1 MVDYKFFAARV
12 HRPERRGHEAREA
25 NLMML
30 RSNSFDARFGRVPES
45 RARLGSGDSGPS
57 RERRSR
63 GGLPPSTLAMAS
75 EAEEK
80 ARRVRSLLSSYYG
93 SSGDA
98 PFAPGARAVPA
109 EPIDA
114 PDFDAERYVRET
126 LERTPLDALR
136 EKCASMREEARRL
149 DGDAQTLVYEN
160 YSKFIAA
167 TDTVRD
173 VRVNA
178 RAMEET
184 MKEAKKLITATVE
197 KAHQVDKNLSL
208 HRDQVLALSGVR
220 GLIAKLQNAFDVP
233 EKMRAALNRDAPGVA
248 ANYYAAVRP
257 LLAKHGDRGAFVAV
271 KKHAELEAKR
281 ARDVLFEAMSCAATR
296 AAEAARARKDADR
309 EGTAKESAPT
319 SVVRIGGQ
327 EEEEE
332 EEETL
337 SKTPVSKRLNLS
349 ASECVRLLE
358 KLGAPR
364 RDAKEAFVKAH
375 ASPMERAL
383 RHSESS
389 LTRPGGR
396 AQVNADPRAF
406 VARLDGDF
414 LEAFHRFAGEYLEV
428 FGEDSSGDDK
438 KTNDP
443 SDRGTDRFAL
453 VDAARPLFV
462 RYFDAL
468 KLALDASS
476 AEVVGV
482 PGDEHETVSVDEN
495 DDFHAPAPLVPAK
508 GLMAALAT
516 MAADLSS
523 AHRLVPRLGLGDRAA
538 EVVERAVRGRVGA
551 AFFELETKLNRA
563 LEELEREAARASRE
577 TFVGGESYEKGS
589 SSRDAKAHQPLLTAT
604 SRVAAVFAGAVAEAL
619 DDARALLEE
628 RPVMVMGWRAEFE
641 GLVRAKSQTFLQATL
656 ARLAAAAAKGPGGA
670 PPPKALRAE
679 RDDASPLAASKQ
691 RKKHNEEERI
701 FDSLFAL
708 TCASFAAFVRDEGV
722 ALVAAQLDRCFP
734 PRQGSKSENLGIS
747 EENLASSS
755 LSAFK
760 RRAQEACLFL
770 VSAYA
775 RAKSD
780 SIAAML
786 RRTTNSTDWSGMKEP
801 RDVREIA
808 DATLQEMQKV
818 DAEAAAFL
826 STAVQSEGKEK
837 ETVSFEDTTVSRGRR
852 HYVPSHATRSE
863 VTASVVRFSLRAFA
877 ETLCATRRFSRGGF
891 RQVELD
897 VAFLTPKLVAFG
909 GSVSGKDA
917 ECVDDLLKQC
927 VAAAAARC
935 LDPAPLDPAIVAR
948 ILDAKQSRGGG

>member
-1 MVDYKFFAARV
+1 MTR
-12 HRPERRGHEAREA
+12 
-25 NLMML
+25 
-30 RSNSFDARFGRVPES
+30 
-45 RARLGSGDSGPS
+45 
-57 RERRSR
+57 
-63 GGLPPSTLAMAS
+63 AMAS

-184 MKEAKKLITATVE
+184 MKEAKNLITATVE
-197 KAHQVDKNLSL
+197 KAKQVDKNLSL
-208 HRDQVLALSGVR
+208 RRDQVLALSGVR
-220 GLIAKLQNAFDVP
+220 NLIAKLQNAFDVP
-233 EKMRAALNRDAPGVA
+233 EKMRAAINRDAPGVA
-248 ANYYAAVRP
+248 ANYYAAIRP
-257 LLAKHGDRGAFVAV
+257 LLTKHGDRGAFVAV

-296 AAEAARARKDADR
+296 AAEAARARKDADPNSGLGKR
-309 EGTAKESAPT
+309 PKEDPSDDKEKTFTATAKESAPT

-327 EEEEE
+327 EEEEEE

-383 RHSESS
+383 SHSESL

-482 PGDEHETVSVDEN
+482 PGDEHETEVDEN

-619 DDARALLEE
+619 DDARALLE
-628 RPVMVMGWRAEFE
+628 
-641 GLVRAKSQTFLQATL
+641 
-656 ARLAAAAAKGPGGA
+656 
-670 PPPKALRAE
+670 
-679 RDDASPLAASKQ
+679 
-691 RKKHNEEERI
+691 
-701 FDSLFAL
+701 
-708 TCASFAAFVRDEGV
+708 
-722 ALVAAQLDRCFP
+722 
-734 PRQGSKSENLGIS
+734 
-747 EENLASSS
+747 
-755 LSAFK
+755 
-760 RRAQEACLFL
+760 
-770 VSAYA
+770 
-775 RAKSD
+775 
-780 SIAAML
+780 
-786 RRTTNSTDWSGMKEP
+786 
-801 RDVREIA
+801 
-808 DATLQEMQKV
+808 
-818 DAEAAAFL
+818 
-826 STAVQSEGKEK
+826 
-837 ETVSFEDTTVSRGRR
+837 
-852 HYVPSHATRSE
+852 
-863 VTASVVRFSLRAFA
+863 
-877 ETLCATRRFSRGGF
+877 
-891 RQVELD
+891 
-897 VAFLTPKLVAFG
+897 
-909 GSVSGKDA
+909 
-917 ECVDDLLKQC
+917 
-927 VAAAAARC
+927 
-935 LDPAPLDPAIVAR
+935 
-948 ILDAKQSRGGG
+948 